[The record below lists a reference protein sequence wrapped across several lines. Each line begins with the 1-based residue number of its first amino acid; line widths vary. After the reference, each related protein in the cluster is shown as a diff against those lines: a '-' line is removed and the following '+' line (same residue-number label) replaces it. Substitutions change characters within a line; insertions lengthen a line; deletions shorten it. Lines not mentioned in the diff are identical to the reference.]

1 MSNDL
6 LEADCLTKEASDIAG
21 DRVFNERLAKILIDG
36 KDGEAQ
42 YEKVAAAGEI
52 YIKRRLRERSII
64 RRVLDFDSVDESK
77 LQKPTENG
85 QEMPYLWGEFQN
97 SSRGAVSLSMKDTA
111 DSETFSRD
119 VFRVQFFVIS
129 TPEYYK
135 NTFELAGHVQDTVKN
150 LTEDMLLDVE
160 EEEDRRSFS
169 GADECVGP
177 IDGVGLTGIPQ
188 NFYFGEFSRD
198 TAADVDYLF
207 SDRQVPHGLN
217 VVNQRFA
224 ANWRK
229 LDRSEAGG
237 DMAQKLLFEGD
248 KSLKEGNLGNVPYLF
263 TSKNNIIPDN
273 VMYQFA
279 TADYL
284 GVAFEYQKPT
294 MFMEKKKRML
304 YFSLEEIIA
313 ISFSN
318 TEGVIRGTFENR
330 QS

>member
-6 LEADCLTKEASDIAG
+6 LEAECLTKEASDIAG
-21 DRVFNERLAKILIDG
+21 DRVFNERLAKIRSDG

-42 YEKVAAAGEI
+42 FFNDTAATEI

-64 RRVLDFDSVDESK
+64 RRILDFDSADESK
-77 LQKPTENG
+77 LQKGTD

-97 SSRGAVSLSMKDTA
+97 LSRGAVSLSMKDTA
-111 DSETFSRD
+111 DSETFWRD
-119 VFRVQFFVIS
+119 TFRIQFFVIS

-160 EEEDRRSFS
+160 EEEDRRSFA

-177 IDGVGLTGIPQ
+177 IDGLGLTGIPQ
-188 NFYFGEFSRD
+188 NFYFGEFSRE
-198 TAADVDYLF
+198 TAADADYLF
-207 SDRQVPHGLN
+207 SDRQMPHGMN

-224 ANWRK
+224 AHWRK

-263 TSKNNIIPDN
+263 TSKNNIVPDN

-279 TADYL
+279 TAEFL
-284 GVAFEYQKPT
+284 GCAFEYQKPT

-313 ISFSN
+313 ISFAN

-330 QS
+330 VS

>member
-1 MSNDL
+1 MSYDL
-6 LEADCLTKEASDIAG
+6 LEADCLTKEANDIAG
-21 DRVFNERLAKILIDG
+21 DRVFNEQLARTLIDG
-36 KDGEAQ
+36 RDGE

-52 YIKRRLRERSII
+52 YIKRRLRERSLI
-64 RRVLDFDSVDESK
+64 RRILDFDTADESK
-77 LQKPTENG
+77 LQKPPSND
-85 QEMPYLWGEFQN
+85 EMPFLWGEFQGN
-97 SSRGAVSLSMKDTA
+97 SRGAVSLSMKDTA
-111 DSETFSRD
+111 DSETFWRD
-119 VFRVQFFVIS
+119 TFKIQFFVIS

-160 EEEDRRSFS
+160 EEEDRRSFA

-177 IDGVGLTGIPQ
+177 LDGVGLTGIPQ
-188 NFYFGEFSRD
+188 NFYFGEFSRE
-198 TAADVDYLF
+198 TIADADYLF
-207 SDRQVPHGLN
+207 SDRQVPHGMN

-224 ANWRK
+224 ANFRK
-229 LDRSEAGG
+229 FNRTEGGG
-237 DMAQKLLFEGD
+237 DSAEKLLYEGD
-248 KSLKEGNLGNVPYLF
+248 KSLKERNIGNVPYLF

-279 TADYL
+279 TAEYL

-313 ISFSN
+313 ISFAN

-330 QS
+330 ES